1 MRIEQYPVYTVRFH
15 CIVYVLQQ
23 KTAYR
28 SVVASYERY
37 NKTIDVS
44 TLPVNETITI
54 INNGTHN
61 LTTITRLIY
70 PASNTVPNGTR
81 MQWGMN
87 VLGLALF
94 SVVFGFILGQMGEK
108 GVVMRDF
115 FRTLNNIVMK
125 MVNIIM
131 W

>member
-1 MRIEQYPVYTVRFH
+1 MNMFSF
-15 CIVYVLQQ
+15 QQ

-28 SVVASYERY
+28 SVVANYNRY
-37 NKTIDVS
+37 NTTIDVS

-61 LTTITRLIY
+61 ITTISRLIY

-87 VLGLALF
+87 ILGLALF
-94 SVVFGFILGQMGEK
+94 SVVFGFILGRMGEK
-108 GVVMRDF
+108 GRVMCDF
-115 FRTLNNIVMK
+115 FRILNSIVMK